1 MNERSR
7 QRPASDSGESAG
19 ALFLMAGG
27 GTHGLALKP
36 RCRVSAEIRGV
47 MAQNATGVRK

>member
-27 GTHGLALKP
+27 HGLGLKP